1 MALRQQD
8 LCSAGPD
15 HYGKMKDILI
25 TPNNTAESVA
35 EQVVKESGRGCNL
48 SVKMSIVL
56 P

>member
-1 MALRQQD
+1 MT
-8 LCSAGPD
+8 
-15 HYGKMKDILI
+15 DILI

-35 EQVVKESGRGCNL
+35 EQVVKESGRGYNL